1 MLITKWNLCNV
12 VYNLDTSDQFTF
24 DINVT
29 DEEGNTVNLLSDS
42 VFRTK
47 VYSKYT
53 SFSLPAPKFY
63 DTVAEQWRHITTDI
77 DEAGSMLKAIY
88 TDWANDRKEG
98 FYQLY
103 KALRADYNPISNY
116 DKHSTITTEYTGTE
130 TNTNTPTGSE
140 KTTIDFSGT
149 EKTIN
154 TPSGTE
160 TTTTTKSGSE
170 ESSLVK
176 GAHLD
181 TDEASKTTYD
191 SDTYLGT
198 DKNTHD
204 IPETTD
210 TDTLSFTD
218 REDATTLS
226 FDQRKDETEKSFTN
240 RKDTTELTFTDRET
254 TDTKSFDERKDTV
267 TEETYGNIG
276 TMTSQMM
283 IESQFPLQAKD
294 KLMDMIVSQF
304 IHENCII

>member
-1 MLITKWNLCNV
+1 MITKWNLCNLLH
-12 VYNLDTSDQFTF
+12 NMNPADTFTF
-24 DINVT
+24 DINTT
-29 DEEGNTVNLLSDS
+29 DAEGNTVQLLTDS
-42 VFRTK
+42 FFK
-47 VYSKYT
+47 IKIYSKYT
-53 SFSLPAPKFY
+53 SFSLPTPGYY
-63 DTVAEQWRHITTDI
+63 DTVANTWVNVTADI
-77 DEAGSMLKAIY
+77 NEAIDMLKAVFSTWAADR
-88 TDWANDRKEG
+88 TDG

-103 KALRADYNPISNY
+103 RALRADYNPISNY

-140 KTTIDFSGT
+140 KTTI
-149 EKTIN
+149 EY
-154 TPSGTE
+154 SGTE
-160 TTTTTKSGSE
+160 TNTNTPTGTETSTFTKEGT
-170 ESSLVK
+170 ESVDMVK

-181 TDEASKTTYD
+181 TDESSRTTYD

-198 DKNTHD
+198 DKSTHD
-204 IPETTD
+204 TPTYTDSDTTSFEDRKD
-210 TDTLSFTD
+210 TTELSFTD
-218 REDATTLS
+218 RETTDTRS
-226 FDQRKDETEKSFTN
+226 FED

>member
-1 MLITKWNLCNV
+1 MMITKWNLCNLLH
-12 VYNLDTSDQFTF
+12 NMDPADTFTF
-24 DINVT
+24 DINTT
-29 DEEGNTVNLLSDS
+29 DAEGNTVQLLTDS
-42 VFRTK
+42 FFK
-47 VYSKYT
+47 IKIYSKYT
-53 SFSLPAPKFY
+53 SFSLPAPGYF
-63 DTVAEQWRHITTDI
+63 DTVANTWVNITSDI
-77 DEAGSMLKAIY
+77 NEAIDMLKAVFSTWAADR
-88 TDWANDRKEG
+88 TDG

-103 KALRADYNPISNY
+103 RALRADYNPISNY

-149 EKTIN
+149 EKTTS

-191 SDTYLGT
+191 SDTYLET

>member
-1 MLITKWNLCNV
+1 MMITKWNLCNV
-12 VYNLDTSDQFTF
+12 IHNLDTSDQFTF
-24 DINVT
+24 DINAT

-47 VYSKYT
+47 VYTKYT

-63 DTVAEQWRHITTDI
+63 DTVAEQWVHITTDI
-77 DEAGSMLKAIY
+77 DEAGSMLKSIY
-88 TDWANDRKEG
+88 TDWVNDKKDG

-140 KTTIDFSGT
+140 KTTI
-149 EKTIN
+149 EY
-154 TPSGTE
+154 SGTE
-160 TTTTTKSGSE
+160 TNTNTPTGTETSTFTKEGT
-170 ESSLVK
+170 ESVDMVK

-181 TDEASKTTYD
+181 TDESSRTTYD

-198 DKNTHD
+198 DKSTHD
-204 IPETTD
+204 TPTYTDSDTTSFEDRKDTTKLTFTDRETTD
-210 TDTLSFTD
+210 TRSF
-218 REDATTLS
+218 ED
-226 FDQRKDETEKSFTN
+226 

-254 TDTKSFDERKDTV
+254 TDTKSFDERKDVV

-276 TMTSQMM
+276 VTTSQQM
-283 IESQFPLQAKD
+283 IESQFPVQAKD